1 MGFIPSG
8 ITQFRWFSNEFNKAN
23 GLQLLPR
30 IISHNPKRN
39 QAVMQLVIDQIIFP
53 NASRCTEMAL
63 NCSYHCLQVLVNMAP
78 SSTEKL
84 PNAGVFT
91 RSSIADLHDALI
103 WVLNQSITM
112 RYSSDFCIQQIQLP
126 QIATIAIQKIRLY
139 GTLEGEAT
147 PFVFVREMTQEK
159 WDQWVVKLKTMVMA
173 VKLGGLKSTSTH
185 RVDRLLKDV
194 EGICSRIPL

>member
-30 IISHNPKRN
+30 IISRNPTRN

-53 NASRCTEMAL
+53 NASRCIEMAL
-63 NCSYHCLQVLVNMAP
+63 NCSYHCFQVLVDMGP
-78 SSTEKL
+78 PSTEKL
-84 PNAGVFT
+84 PNAGMT
-91 RSSIADLHDALI
+91 PRASIADLHDALI
-103 WVLNQSITM
+103 WVLNHSTAM

-126 QIATIAIQKIRLY
+126 QFATIAIQKVRLY
-139 GTLEGEAT
+139 GTLEGEVRS
-147 PFVFVREMTQEK
+147 FVFVREMTQEE
-159 WDQWVVKLKTMVMA
+159 WDQWVAKLKTVVMA
-173 VKLGGLKSTSTH
+173 VKLGGLKATFTH